1 MLSRSCTMTFLSLP
15 SRRSPLHNLPF
26 LTSNHPPK
34 QIQKREHWKMA
45 SRNHPIVLCLPSPH
59 STPQLQAHLGYASPL
74 HHLNLPRQTQSPT
87 SSSNSS
93 TTSHRLF
100 VPASQKN
107 HHTPFNASPNS
118 FSPRQNTTKLYLR
131 GYGLSTASSPS
142 LAPQTSFLSHTPSL
156 SPAL

>member
-1 MLSRSCTMTFLSLP
+1 
-15 SRRSPLHNLPF
+15 
-26 LTSNHPPK
+26 
-34 QIQKREHWKMA
+34 MA
-45 SRNHPIVLCLPSPH
+45 SRNHRLVLCLLSPP
-59 STPQLQAHLGYASPL
+59 STPQPQVHLGYMSPL

-118 FSPRQNTTKLYLR
+118 FSPRKNTTKLSLR
-131 GYGLSTASSPS
+131 GYGLSIASSPS
-142 LAPQTSFLSHTPSL
+142 LAPQTSFLSRTPSL
-156 SPAL
+156 SLAL